1 MEGDNFNYREMAQ
14 DARRTLDK
22 ERERLVERVDNLGAQ
37 LQLIDA
43 AEEALEEISKLR
55 EENNELQQRNA
66 ELEMKLAEMSKLSA
80 GVAKKASNEEL
91 LKALRIFV
99 NNSKRKKL
107 EKRTAVK
114 EMVFELAN
122 ANGIVFPYDLAATL
136 DRLDDEVPQP
146 NVVNVSGNYNDIH
159 DNREVKIK

>member
-1 MEGDNFNYREMAQ
+1 MNYREMAQ

-99 NNSKRKKL
+99 NNSKRKRL

-114 EMVFELAN
+114 EMVLELAM
-122 ANGIVFPYDLAATL
+122 ANNLSLPDDLAATL
-136 DRLDDEVPQP
+136 DSLDDEVPQP
-146 NVVNVSGNYNDIH
+146 SVVNVSGNYNDIH